1 MKKSIYIGLLFVML
15 SLVAAPALAQVTG
28 IQEPPIR
35 NQGIEGWL
43 GVINT
48 IAKWIYTIILVLS
61 VIMILFAAFSYLTA
75 GGDQAKVKKA
85 SQMLIYAVV
94 GIVVAI
100 LAFSISSIVTGIVK

>member
-15 SLVAAPALAQVTG
+15 SLVAAPALAQLTG

-43 GVINT
+43 GVVNT

-61 VIMILFAAFSYLTA
+61 VIMILMAAFNYLTA